1 MLNYQRVIVA
11 EIPSRTI
18 QYSTK
23 PPPGPTDSCARA
35 QRRRASWDERRPGM
49 AQNEWGKN
57 QQNNGKTHRN
67 TWENE
72 GLVVVFTVVDTG
84 I

>member
-1 MLNYQRVIVA
+1 MKAGL
-11 EIPSRTI
+11 
-18 QYSTK
+18 
-23 PPPGPTDSCARA
+23 G
-35 QRRRASWDERRPGM
+35 WHF
-49 AQNEWGKN
+49 EWGKN